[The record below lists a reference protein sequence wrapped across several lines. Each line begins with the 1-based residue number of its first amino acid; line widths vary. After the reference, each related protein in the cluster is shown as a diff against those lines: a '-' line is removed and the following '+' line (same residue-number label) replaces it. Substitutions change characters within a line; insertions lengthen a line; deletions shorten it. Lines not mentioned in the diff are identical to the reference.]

1 MLNEEKV
8 KLMTSIA
15 ILEKEEAGNL
25 ALVKRYYKTDY
36 IGKSMLCAF
45 LGYTFCWI
53 VGLALVIYCRIEDIL
68 SVVTLD
74 DIVSPVVDCGV
85 WYLLGL
91 ALYLAVACL
100 MAYRR
105 YRYAARGMKVYL
117 ARLKRL
123 QKRYDFQDKAK
134 EQGKEVHRP

>member
-15 ILEKEEAGNL
+15 ILEKEEADNL
-25 ALVKRYYKTDY
+25 ALVKRYYRTDY
-36 IGKSMLCAF
+36 IGKSLLRAF

-53 VGLALVIYCRIEDIL
+53 VGLALAVYCRLEDIL
-68 SVVTLD
+68 SVVTLE
-74 DIVSPVVDCGV
+74 DIVSPLADCGA

-91 ALYLAVACL
+91 ALYLVIAYIA
-100 MAYRR
+100 AYRR

-123 QKRYDFQDKAK
+123 QKRYDFQDKAR